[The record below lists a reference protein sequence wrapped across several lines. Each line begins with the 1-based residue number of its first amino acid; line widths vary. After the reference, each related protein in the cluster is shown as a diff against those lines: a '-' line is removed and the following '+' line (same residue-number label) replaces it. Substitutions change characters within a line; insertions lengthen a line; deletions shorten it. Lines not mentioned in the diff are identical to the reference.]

1 MAAPSQKQLKTKI
14 LELAK
19 RKNHIDQPGRLVA
32 HIVNELKLTSNSTIR
47 EPIIMALESLEED
60 KLITIGRNGTVM
72 SSMSYIKPKPARTT
86 SPKTP
91 TRQRATA
98 TAAKQP
104 TDRLPATR
112 SRRTTATKLA
122 DESVPLETASAEV
135 VEALVLTHEP
145 PLVELMTSEDSES
158 SEEIVVDAIVVDDDE
173 LGTPAEDSLFARL
186 VEKAEKLQEELHASQ
201 QQTADANATIA
212 AKDEE
217 LAAAEAVTTQAHTD
231 ISALSRQLVE
241 ARDALSDSSEMNE
254 LLSQENQRLTQANG
268 ELQERLNGYQR
279 LETRALRILS
289 E

>member
-72 SSMSYIKPKPARTT
+72 SSMTYIKPKPARTT

-112 SRRTTATKLA
+112 SRRTQAVKAADTSTA
-122 DESVPLETASAEV
+122 LEAAT
-135 VEALVLTHEP
+135 VEAVEAPTMAHEP
-145 PLVELMTSEDSES
+145 PLVELMTSKGSES
-158 SEEIVVDAIVVDDDE
+158 NEEIVDAIIVDDE

-186 VEKAEKLQEELHASQ
+186 VEKAEKLQEELQASQ

-217 LAAAEAVTTQAHTD
+217 LAAAGVAAAQAQAD
-231 ISALSRQLVE
+231 ISALSRELGE

>member
-19 RKNHIDQPGRLVA
+19 RKNHVDQPGRLVA

-72 SSMSYIKPKPARTT
+72 NSMTYIKPKPARTT

-112 SRRTTATKLA
+112 SRRTQAVKAADTSTA
-122 DESVPLETASAEV
+122 LEAAT
-135 VEALVLTHEP
+135 VEAVEAPTMAHEP
-145 PLVELMTSEDSES
+145 PLVELMTSKGSES
-158 SEEIVVDAIVVDDDE
+158 NEEIVDAIIVDDDE

-186 VEKAEKLQEELHASQ
+186 VEKAEKLQEELQASQ

-217 LAAAEAVTTQAHTD
+217 LAAAGVAAAQAQAD
-231 ISALSRQLVE
+231 ISALSRELGK